1 MMLFRYD
8 VAFDANVLG
17 AKHVCAFSKK
27 CTKLKM
33 LLHVSTGAEQY
44 IAPSIHDLC
53 ILDVEPCMSF

>member
-1 MMLFRYD
+1 

-17 AKHVCAFSKK
+17 AKHVCAFAKK

-44 IAPSIHDLC
+44 IFIIVALVDHV
-53 ILDVEPCMSF
+53 ILRLTFEVIGYMT